1 MAERSNIP
9 LAEEKA
15 AQAAERI
22 YHKWDAALGARDL
35 DAVMSLYAPD
45 CVLESPLA
53 RHLLGAELG
62 IVEGR
67 EKLREFVRIVFER
80 QPAARQRAKQETGG
94 RRLIEGGV
102 SRWVSSLPEPPQ
114 KERYAMLK
122 GTTVVRFRQPDAIDD
137 PLTELAR
144 EEAGR
149 LLAQARVAEA
159 DACVALWKG
168 SKLPDGRDRVVRHGH
183 GPHRAI
189 QTGVGPVEVRRAK
202 VRDRGE
208 VGAEEK
214 IRFTSSILPKWA
226 RRTKSLDALLP
237 VLYLRGVSTGD
248 FQEALT
254 ALLGK
259 AAPNLSP
266 AVISRLTAEWQ
277 ADYDAWQNRE
287 LSARRY
293 VYVWADGVYL
303 QARMEPAA
311 ECMLVLIGATPEG
324 KKELVGFQTG
334 VRESAQSWRELLI
347 DIKQRG
353 LEIAPDL
360 AVGDGALGFWK
371 AIEEVFPG
379 ARHQRCW
386 VHKTANVLNKVALS
400 VQINMKADLREIY
413 GAPTRAAAEAAIDV
427 FAEKYGAKYDKAV
440 ACLTKD
446 REALLAFFDFPAEH
460 WDHLRTSNPIE
471 SVFATVRHRTVR
483 TKGALSAKTAKL
495 MVFKLVNAAAKTWR
509 RLKGENQLPKVVQG
523 VKFQNGIEV
532 IELPAHH
539 AA

>member
-1 MAERSNIP
+1 MKKN
-9 LAEEKA
+9 
-15 AQAAERI
+15 
-22 YHKWDAALGARDL
+22 
-35 DAVMSLYAPD
+35 
-45 CVLESPLA
+45 
-53 RHLLGAELG
+53 
-62 IVEGR
+62 
-67 EKLREFVRIVFER
+67 
-80 QPAARQRAKQETGG
+80 
-94 RRLIEGGV
+94 
-102 SRWVSSLPEPPQ
+102 SS
-114 KERYAMLK
+114 
-122 GTTVVRFRQPDAIDD
+122 VVCFRQPDAIDD
-137 PLTELAR
+137 PLTSILRSGARQLLTRAVEMEAEEFLA
-144 EEAGR
+144 AMKD
-149 LLAQARVAEA
+149 L
-159 DACVALWKG
+159 
-168 SKLPDGRDRVVRHGH
+168 KLPDGRGRIVRHGH
-183 GPHRAI
+183 SPARRI
-189 QTGVGPVEVRRAK
+189 QTGIGPVEVSAVK
-202 VRDRGE
+202 IRDRG
-208 VGAEEK
+208 GAIDGER
-214 IRFTSSILPKWA
+214 IRFSSAILPKWA

-237 VLYLRGVSTGD
+237 VLYLRGISTGD
-248 FQEALT
+248 FQEALA

-259 AAPNLSP
+259 DAPNLSP

-277 ADYDAWQNRE
+277 ADYDAWQKRD

-303 QARMEPAA
+303 QARMEQAA

-334 VRESAQSWRELLI
+334 ARESAQSWRELLI

-371 AIEEVFPG
+371 TIEEVFPSTG
-379 ARHQRCW
+379 HQRCW

-400 VQINMKADLREIY
+400 VQVNMKADLREIY

-427 FAEKYGAKYDKAV
+427 FADKYGSRYDKAV

-483 TKGALSAKTAKL
+483 TKGALSTKTAKL
-495 MVFKLVNAAAKTWR
+495 MVFKLVTAAAKTWR
-509 RLKGENQLPKVVQG
+509 RLKGENQLPKVVKG

-532 IELPAHH
+532 IEMPAHH

>member
-1 MAERSNIP
+1 
-9 LAEEKA
+9 
-15 AQAAERI
+15 
-22 YHKWDAALGARDL
+22 
-35 DAVMSLYAPD
+35 
-45 CVLESPLA
+45 
-53 RHLLGAELG
+53 
-62 IVEGR
+62 
-67 EKLREFVRIVFER
+67 
-80 QPAARQRAKQETGG
+80 
-94 RRLIEGGV
+94 
-102 SRWVSSLPEPPQ
+102 
-114 KERYAMLK
+114 MLK
-122 GTTVVRFRQPDAIDD
+122 DTTVISFRQPDAVDD

-144 EEAGR
+144 EGAR
-149 LLAQARVAEA
+149 RMLAQALIAVA
-159 DACVALWKG
+159 DAFVALWKDL
-168 SKLPDGRDRVVRHGH
+168 KLPDGRDRVVRHGH

-189 QTGVGPVEVRRAK
+189 QTGVGPVEVRRGK
-202 VRDRGE
+202 VRDRGD

-214 IRFTSSILPKWA
+214 IRFPSSILPKWA

-248 FQEALT
+248 FQEALA

-386 VHKTANVLNKVALS
+386 GHKTANVLNKVALS
-400 VQINMKADLREIY
+400 VQINMKADLRKIY

-427 FAEKYGAKYDKAV
+427 FADKYGAKYDKAV

-471 SVFATVRHRTVR
+471 SVFATVRHRTMR

-509 RLKGENQLPKVVQG
+509 RLKGEKPVAESRPRDQIPKRHRGHRIAGSPRRLINLVTQ
-523 VKFQNGIEV
+523 F
-532 IELPAHH
+532 PA
-539 AA
+539 